1 MASHEY
7 QITIFSPEGKLH
19 QVEYAFKAIKSC
31 NLTSL
36 AIRGKDSVVVAIQ
49 KKVDDRLIDPSSVT
63 NILRITPQI
72 GVMITG
78 RESDGRSWVTRLKQ
92 EAFEYLQENGNQI
105 PVDVM
110 TVRAANIA
118 QLYTQKSSM
127 RAYACELVFFG
138 YDVMKG
144 SMLYK
149 VDPSGHFLGYYAC
162 SSGVKE
168 QEGNNVLEKVFK
180 EKKGFEG
187 LSSEE
192 NVRLAIESLQN
203 TLGQDFKKNDVEVA
217 MVNKETGEFK
227 RLTEEEI
234 EAHLQIIQK
243 FD

>member
-19 QVEYAFKAIKSC
+19 QVEYAFKAIKTC

-36 AIRGKDSVVVAIQ
+36 AIRGKNSVVVCIE

-105 PVDVM
+105 SVDVL

-127 RAYACELVFFG
+127 RAYACELTFFG
-138 YDVMKG
+138 VDGEKG
-144 SMLYK
+144 PMLFK
-149 VDPSGHFLGYYAC
+149 VDPSGHFLGYFGC

-168 QEGNNVLEKVFK
+168 QEGGNCLEKEFK
-180 EKKGFEG
+180 ERKGFGELG
-187 LSSEE
+187 IEE
-192 NVRLAIESLQN
+192 NVRLGIECLQN
-203 TLGQDFKKNDVEVA
+203 TLGRDFKKNDVEVG
-217 MVNKETGEFK
+217 VVGQDGEFK

-234 EAHLQIIQK
+234 EAHLLIIQK